1 MLTILVENKTKPKK
15 FTAGKMATSEL
26 EVLSVDMTSGSRRM
40 VKPVLAGD
48 FIPNNQQP
56 GRQFQMYM
64 RSNGDWWVNI
74 SGGNTWL
81 KIYEV

>member
-1 MLTILVENKTKPKK
+1 MP
-15 FTAGKMATSEL
+15 TSEL
-26 EVLSVDMTSGSRRM
+26 QALYVDMSKGPREM

-48 FIPNNQQP
+48 FIPNNNQP
-56 GRQFQMYM
+56 GRQFQTYM
-64 RSNGDWWVNI
+64 RTTGDWWVNI